1 MSYARFGAGG
11 SDVYV
16 YADTCGY
23 INCCGCWLY
32 DKGFQAFTTD
42 EMIAHLNEHRA
53 AGHTV
58 LDDTYEGLRAD
69 AQENDEWIAKGGD
82 S

>member
-16 YADTCGY
+16 YADCGGY
-23 INCCGCWLY
+23 INCCGCCLY
-32 DKGFQAFTTD
+32 SDGFRAYSTD
-42 EMIAHLNEHRA
+42 EMIAHLNEHRD

-58 LDDTYEGLRAD
+58 LDDTYGGLRDD
-69 AQENDEWIAKGGD
+69 AQENDEWIKAEAAK
-82 S
+82 

>member
-16 YADTCGY
+16 YADVGGY
-23 INCCGCWLY
+23 INCCGCWLH
-32 DKGFQAFTTD
+32 DHGFKAYSTD
-42 EMIAHLNEHRA
+42 EMIAHLNEHRD
-53 AGHTV
+53 AGHCV
-58 LDDTYEGLRAD
+58 LDNTYDDLRAD

-82 S
+82 